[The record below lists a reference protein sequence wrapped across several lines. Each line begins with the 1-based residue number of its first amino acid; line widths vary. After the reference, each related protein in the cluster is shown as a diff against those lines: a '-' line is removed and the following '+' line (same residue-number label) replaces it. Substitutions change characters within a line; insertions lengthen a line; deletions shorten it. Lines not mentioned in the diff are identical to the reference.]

1 MVVILRILDGEAA
14 PLLDPDISQAEVIIA
29 VFHGG
34 GGEAG
39 LGGGGAGLGGGRLLA
54 NLHALT
60 DPLTGRDSS

>member
-14 PLLDPDISQAEVIIA
+14 PLLDPDISQAEVVIA
-29 VFHGG
+29 VCHG
-34 GGEAG
+34 
-39 LGGGGAGLGGGRLLA
+39 GGGGAGLRWGGLLT